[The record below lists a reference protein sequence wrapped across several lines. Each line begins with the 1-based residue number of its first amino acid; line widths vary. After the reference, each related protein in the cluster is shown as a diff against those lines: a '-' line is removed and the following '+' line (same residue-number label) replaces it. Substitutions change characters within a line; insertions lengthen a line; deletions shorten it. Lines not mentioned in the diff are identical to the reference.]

1 MSAFG
6 LPTHTP
12 IPHGLPSDV
21 MRFFLDHAIGA
32 SVSVMTRDL
41 ELVYVNTKY
50 ADSFRVT
57 PEKIIGTK
65 LSDWYS
71 PAHVASFMPHVERAF
86 AGERVRYDRSSQVVG
101 SEGVWFT
108 VTLTPWF
115 DEAGNVV
122 GIFHC
127 AMTVDELKRSAEAL
141 RVANERVS
149 SHMENSPLTVLEL
162 DESLNVSH
170 CSVRALSMFGS
181 APSELAGK
189 PLMDALRI
197 DDPEG
202 LFADSFR
209 RLQEG
214 VETRNRVESAIRHAD
229 GRVIHCD
236 WFNSAITDRNGKVIS
251 IMSLVED
258 ISSRVEAAA
267 QLLHFATHDSLTGL
281 GNRRVLTERLTHC
294 LSRAERTG
302 EAVAL
307 LFIDLDGFKHVNDVY
322 GHSAGDEVLREV
334 AKRLQRVARQTDFIA
349 RMGGDEFVI
358 LLEGSVEIDTPSR
371 VAERVLETLCPPIA
385 FPGGTAVVGAS
396 IGIAVHPPLPNLA
409 VDLIR
414 RADAAMYSAKKAGK
428 GCVRFASASE

>member
-12 IPHGLPSDV
+12 IPHGLPLEV

-71 PAHVASFMPHVERAF
+71 PAHVASFMPHLERAF

-122 GIFHC
+122 GLFHC

-170 CSVRALSMFGS
+170 CSERASTMFGS

-202 LFADSFR
+202 AFADSFR
-209 RLQEG
+209 RLREG
-214 VETRNRVESAIRHAD
+214 LETRNRVESTIRHAD
-229 GRVIHCD
+229 GHVIHCD

-281 GNRRVLTERLTHC
+281 GNRRVLTDRLTHC
-294 LSRAERTG
+294 LTRAERTG

-358 LLEGSVEIDTPSR
+358 LLEGGVEIDTPSR
-371 VAERVLETLCPPIA
+371 VAERVLEALRPPIA
-385 FPGGTAVVGAS
+385 FPGGNAVIGAS
-396 IGIAVHPPLPNLA
+396 IGIAVHPPLSNLA

-428 GCVRFASASE
+428 GCVRFASATE